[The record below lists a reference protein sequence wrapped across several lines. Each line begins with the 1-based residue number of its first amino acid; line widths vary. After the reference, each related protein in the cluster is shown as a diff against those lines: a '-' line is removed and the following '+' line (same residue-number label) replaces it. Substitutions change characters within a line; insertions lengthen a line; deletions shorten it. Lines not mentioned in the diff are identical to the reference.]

1 MLHDHQLFSQIVVHG
16 FLLWASMGFLTP
28 VGILAIRLSNR
39 EEHGRRLKIMFFI
52 HAVTQAS
59 LILICCILQSFVVSV
74 ILVTAGAVLSIK
86 NFSNTFD
93 NMHRRLGV
101 ALYGLVFLQV
111 LSGLVRPKRGDK
123 RRNIWFFA
131 HWILGTTVS
140 LLGIINVYTGLHAY
154 KKITSRSITP
164 WVIFYTAETVC
175 IGFLYLF
182 QEKWEYI
189 QKQGAIRGSEP
200 MTTIQPTDKESC

>member
-1 MLHDHQLFSQIVVHG
+1 MLHDHQLLSQIVVHG
-16 FLLWASMGFLTP
+16 FLLWASLGFLTP

-52 HAVTQAS
+52 HAVTQA
-59 LILICCILQSFVVSV
+59 ISV

-101 ALYGLVFLQV
+101 ALYGLVFLQA
-111 LSGLVRPKRGDK
+111 LSGLLRPKRGDK
-123 RRNIWFFA
+123 KRNIWFFA

-140 LLGIINVYTGLHAY
+140 LLGIINIYTGLHAY